1 MKDNCKVSSQTTGSW
16 QLLDARR
23 TRQRVGR
30 PETPRRE
37 KSLGM
42 ELEGAHVGTHPRK
55 QSTALLPADFTLQV
69 LASNHPGSES
79 TPELPIAT
87 QQPVGRTRSCSFRA
101 KPRL

>member
-23 TRQRVGR
+23 TRQRAGCR
-30 PETPRRE
+30 EAPRRE

-42 ELEGAHVGTHPRK
+42 ELEGARVGTHPRK
-55 QSTALLPADFTLQV
+55 QSTASLPADFMLQV
-69 LASNHPGSES
+69 LASNHPGSEP

-87 QQPVGRTRSCSFRA
+87 QQPVERTRSCSFRA
-101 KPRL
+101 KPGL